1 MAVVALKPRRGYS
14 FTDHAVAN
22 PAAPPPGDRL
32 DGEVDRI
39 DRALAQ
45 IIDWVSVS
53 LNSDGTLKFPPP
65 SVSAASTAAVGVLGG
80 NETHSI
86 PGADPNALAM
96 DWAEVSAEWAEH
108 MPDTIPGNILA
119 VMGVTGDHWSS
130 RWWANRAAQLVS
142 QKSGLAVA
150 FIGADPPPLPTLGS
164 LWWDNVGG
172 NLYIYYNDLNSDQW
186 VVVTNQPQTTG
197 TAVTIAE
204 DPPTITLPGGLW
216 FDSSSGQLYIKYTDA
231 GSTQW
236 VPVVNQMVHQ
246 EDPAN
251 VIAPASGATV
261 VLPDIRPVYVNNPA
275 PLAALTLRLPA
286 AILGQ
291 SIEIGFKSPVTVLT
305 LQDVAGAAIPG
316 APTSA
321 SGPGAAIEMRYDT
334 PGWIYW

>member
-53 LNSDGTLKFPPP
+53 LNSDGTLKVAP
-65 SVSAASTAAVGVLGG
+65 AAAKPKETAAVGVLGG

-108 MPDTIPGNILA
+108 MPDTIPPNILA
-119 VMGVTGDHWSS
+119 VMGVTGDHWSA
-130 RWWANRAAQLVS
+130 RWWANRAAQVVAA
-142 QKSGLAVA
+142 KAGAAIA
-150 FIGADPPPLPTLGS
+150 FIGADPPPSPVLGT

-172 NLYIYYNDLNSDQW
+172 NLYVFYDDFSSQQW
-186 VVVTNQPQTTG
+186 TAATNQPMTR
-197 TAVTIAE
+197 
-204 DPPTITLPGGLW
+204 
-216 FDSSSGQLYIKYTDA
+216 
-231 GSTQW
+231 STQT
-236 VPVVNQMVHQ
+236 
-246 EDPAN
+246 PAGQPAHI
-251 VIAPASGATV
+251 IAPASGDIVTLSV
-261 VLPDIRPVYVNNPA
+261 VEPVYVNNPA
-275 PLAALTLRLPA
+275 VLASLTLRLPPGV
-286 AILGQ
+286 LGDVV
-291 SIEIGFKSPVTVLT
+291 EIGFANPVTALT
-305 LQDVAGAAIPG
+305 LQTNPGAPIPS

-321 SGPGAAIEMRYDT
+321 YGPGAAIQMRFDT
-334 PGWIYW
+334 PGWIYWK

>member
-1 MAVVALKPRRGYS
+1 MPVVALKPRRGYS

-39 DRALAQ
+39 DRTLAQ
-45 IIDWVSVS
+45 ILDY
-53 LNSDGTLKFPPP
+53 LAALKLPAP

-130 RWWANRAAQLVS
+130 RWWANRAAQLVARAA
-142 QKSGLAVA
+142 GPAIA
-150 FIGADPPPLPTLGS
+150 FIGADPPPNPTLGT
-164 LWWDNVGG
+164 LWWDDVGG
-172 NLYIYYNDLNSDQW
+172 NLYLYYNDLNSNQW
-186 VVVTNQPQTTG
+186 VAATNQPMTRSDQTP
-197 TAVTIAE
+197 A
-204 DPPTITLPGGLW
+204 
-216 FDSSSGQLYIKYTDA
+216 GQ
-231 GSTQW
+231 
-236 VPVVNQMVHQ
+236 
-246 EDPAN
+246 PAH

-261 VLPDIRPVYVNNPA
+261 TLSLVEPVYVNNPA
-275 PLAALTLRLPA
+275 VLASLTLRLPPA
-286 AILGQ
+286 VLGDLV
-291 SIEIGFKSPVTVLT
+291 EIGFANPVTALT
-305 LQDVAGAAIPG
+305 LQTNPGAPIPG

-321 SGPGAAIEMRYDT
+321 YGPGAAIQMRFDT
-334 PGWIYW
+334 PGWIYWK

>member
-1 MAVVALKPRRGYS
+1 MPVVALKPRRGYS

-39 DRALAQ
+39 DRTLAE
-45 IIDWVSVS
+45 ILDY
-53 LNSDGTLKFPPP
+53 LATLKLPAP

-142 QKSGLAVA
+142 QKAGPAIA
-150 FIGADPPPLPTLGS
+150 FIGADPPPNPTIGS
-164 LWWDNVGG
+164 LWWDNEGG
-172 NLYIYYNDLNSDQW
+172 NLYIYYNDINTNQW
-186 VVVTNQPQTTG
+186 VVVTNQPQTQG
-197 TAVTIAE
+197 AAATIAGA
-204 DPPTITLPGGLW
+204 PPAVTLPGSLW
-216 FDSSSGQLYIKYTDA
+216 FDSDAGQLYLKYADPT
-231 GSTQW
+231 SSQW
-236 VPVVNQMVHQ
+236 VPVVNQLTTPVV
-246 EDPAN
+246 PAN
-251 VIAPASGATV
+251 VLAPVSGAVVTLATV
-261 VLPDIRPVYVNNPA
+261 APVYVNNPA
-275 PLAALTLRLPA
+275 LLAALTLKLPPA
-286 AILGQ
+286 VIGQ
-291 SIEIGFKSPVTVLT
+291 SMEIGFRNPITVLT
-305 LQDVAGAAIPG
+305 LQDSAGAPISG

-321 SGPGAAIEMRYDT
+321 YGPGAAIEMRFDA
-334 PGWIYW
+334 PGWIYWK